1 MQLIL
6 STGIVIGVLWFAERS
21 REHFALGLASLL
33 FGAAVL
39 LVAVGN
45 LERAILLSCI
55 VSIAIVAASE
65 VKYRHSGL
73 KLIVTDLPLL
83 LAGTVRFFFVQYP
96 LAVAAVLGGSV
107 LLVLPALA
115 ILREAAGPPVS
126 FGLRFLLLG
135 VA

>member
-39 LVAVGN
+39 LLAVGD
-45 LERAILLSCI
+45 LERAILLSCM
-55 VSIAIVAASE
+55 VAIAIVAASE

-83 LAGTVRFFFVQYP
+83 LAGTVRCFFVQYP
-96 LAVAAVLGGSV
+96 LAVAAVIGGAAVMVLASLV
-107 LLVLPALA
+107 ILHAAAGAPVSIGFRLLLLVA
-115 ILREAAGPPVS
+115 
-126 FGLRFLLLG
+126 
-135 VA
+135 